1 MVSVKSRRW
10 MLLGDICA
18 ECTGDGGDDEE
29 SDDDDDDGFIRGDS
43 GAGEGMCARDGA
55 EVDRGIELLMLPAPA
70 PPSLR
75 CRGAP
80 LLVAGLPWP
89 WPWPW
94 LE

>member
-1 MVSVKSRRW
+1 

-18 ECTGDGGDDEE
+18 ECTGDGGDEE
-29 SDDDDDDGFIRGDS
+29 DDDDDGFIRGDS

-55 EVDRGIELLMLPAPA
+55 EVDRGIELLMLP
-70 PPSLR
+70 SLR

-89 WPWPW
+89 WPWP
-94 LE
+94 E